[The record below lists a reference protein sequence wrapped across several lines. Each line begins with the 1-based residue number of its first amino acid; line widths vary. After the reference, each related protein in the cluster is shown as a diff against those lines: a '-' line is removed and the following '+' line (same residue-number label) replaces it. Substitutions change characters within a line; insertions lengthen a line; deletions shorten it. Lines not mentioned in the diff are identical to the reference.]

1 MTRARLSYGLLT
13 SQNQGGGDSKQG
25 LVSRVGKSGVNVRAI
40 SRNSTPTEAL
50 PAPAPSWYSI
60 RIALE
65 TAGAEGTTIFN
76 GFFSVDNATNLVIS
90 FYETINGSTN
100 FNNNILF
107 PTGTGTLVDT
117 YKGFNVYYYNSSIYY
132 DNAYISTW
140 NQFDNNGVII
150 TSMSY
155 RPNQFNVNLW
165 ARNRGDETIN
175 NKGFAYSYDNQIN
188 VLYFISPISNP
199 T

>member
-1 MTRARLSYGLLT
+1 MSIHLIAQEY
-13 SQNQGGGDSKQG
+13 K
-25 LVSRVGKSGVNVRAI
+25 
-40 SRNSTPTEAL
+40 PY
-50 PAPAPSWYSI
+50 SWYSI

-65 TAGAEGTTIFN
+65 TAGVEGTTIFN

-100 FNNNILF
+100 FNNNILV
-107 PTGTGTLVDT
+107 PTGTGTLFDT
-117 YKGFNVYYYNSSIYY
+117 YKGFNVYTLYPFNNIYY

-140 NQFDNNGVII
+140 NQFDTRGVAI

-155 RPNQFNVNLW
+155 RPFQVNFNLW
-165 ARNRGDETIN
+165 AINWGDETIN
-175 NKGFAYSYDNQIN
+175 NKGIVGNEDLIY